1 MAYFP
6 VYKIVASTCH
16 MKVFAIVI
24 CIVTVQSFQNR
35 HYHSPLCCTSPIV
48 HLVCPPNVC
57 IGIVFSSSWDDCNN
71 QEKWKTKV
79 MQNFGRQ
86 TRCILGHMQMMNRA
100 DTFLRHIWLAEL
112 RAKYC
117 TPSLSVSCL
126 SIVRNPSKITQT
138 ANIDWECSLC
148 TALVPYLV

>member
-1 MAYFP
+1 MSHEGFCYCYLYSNSAILLEQTLPFP
-6 VYKIVASTCH
+6 IMLHISHSTPC
-16 MKVFAIVI
+16 
-24 CIVTVQSFQNR
+24 
-35 HYHSPLCCTSPIV
+35 L
-48 HLVCPPNVC
+48 PPEYEC
-57 IGIVFSSSWDDCNN
+57 LHIGIVFSSSWDDCNN